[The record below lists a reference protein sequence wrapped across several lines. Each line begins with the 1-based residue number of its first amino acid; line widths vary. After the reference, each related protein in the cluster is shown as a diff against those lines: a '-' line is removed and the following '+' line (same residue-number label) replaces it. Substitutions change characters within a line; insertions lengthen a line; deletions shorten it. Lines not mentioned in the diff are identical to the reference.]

1 MRSLKI
7 MKQLKIVEFIQW
19 VWKTTFNIEKS
30 KTSVRNDLK
39 AGAIKLN
46 DRKLTEK
53 DIIIYDDK

>member
-1 MRSLKI
+1 

-30 KTSVRNDLK
+30 KTSIRNDLK

-53 DIIIYDDK
+53 DIIIYDDNR

>member
-1 MRSLKI
+1 

-19 VWKTTFNIEKS
+19 VWKTAFDIEKS
-30 KTSVRNDLK
+30 KTSIKNDLK
-39 AGAIKLN
+39 SGAIRLN

>member
-1 MRSLKI
+1 MIFSKI

-19 VWKTTFNIEKS
+19 VWKTAFDIEKS
-30 KTSVRNDLK
+30 KTSIKNDLK
-39 AGAIKLN
+39 SGAIRLN